1 MLIRSSQFINMP
13 VLSLQTGD
21 QIAQVDR
28 LIDDPSDL
36 TVLAFE
42 LSGSRLDQSPS
53 LLRIEDI
60 RELSSIGFIIDSS
73 DECIAPSDVVKIKQ
87 VYELDFDL
95 ISMPVIDTAQHKLG
109 KVNDSVIDSNMFVIT
124 QLSVRRPLFQ
134 RLTQDEL
141 LISRHQIVSIND
153 DNIVVKAPTVPTQ
166 RTALVP
172 ASQTDFVNPFRAQP
186 DSSDSQ

>member
-28 LIDDPSDL
+28 LIVDPSDL

-87 VYELDFDL
+87 V
-95 ISMPVIDTAQHKLG
+95 
-109 KVNDSVIDSNMFVIT
+109 
-124 QLSVRRPLFQ
+124 
-134 RLTQDEL
+134 
-141 LISRHQIVSIND
+141 
-153 DNIVVKAPTVPTQ
+153 
-166 RTALVP
+166 
-172 ASQTDFVNPFRAQP
+172 
-186 DSSDSQ
+186 